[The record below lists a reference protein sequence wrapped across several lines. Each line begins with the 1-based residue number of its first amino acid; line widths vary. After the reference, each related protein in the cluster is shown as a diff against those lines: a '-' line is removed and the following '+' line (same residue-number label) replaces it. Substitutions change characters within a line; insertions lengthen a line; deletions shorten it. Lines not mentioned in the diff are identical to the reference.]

1 MRPLNRIILVKIT
14 HISQNPP
21 WRDKATGKGGAD
33 LKTPPPTTKRSKE
46 AKELEEA
53 QASSSRQFL
62 RDTIKVHVRASEQH
76 GKLSIANQNE
86 SLRQSPTMAIQL

>member
-1 MRPLNRIILVKIT
+1 MRSLNRIILVKIT

-33 LKTPPPTTKRSKE
+33 LKTPLPTTKRSKE

-53 QASSSRQFL
+53 QACSSRQFL
-62 RDTIKVHVRASEQH
+62 RETIKIHVCASEQH
-76 GKLSIANQNE
+76 GKQSIATQNE
-86 SLRQSPTMAIQL
+86 LLRQSPTKAIQL